1 MSKLGR
7 IESNLHSISSCI
19 SPTEFGEPAIAT
31 TSKRDGHRATPEA
44 VDQLGHSLLESQ
56 HCTGSS
62 LLLMWCGK
70 ILLMMSFLA
79 IDVPSLMEPSFA
91 SPTLFE

>member
-1 MSKLGR
+1 MNLRLQRPQSTGGHGVIPEVSGR
-7 IESNLHSISSCI
+7 QDHSLKNRNIVPARHCSSC
-19 SPTEFGEPAIAT
+19 G
-31 TSKRDGHRATPEA
+31 
-44 VDQLGHSLLESQ
+44 V
-56 HCTGSS
+56 
-62 LLLMWCGK
+62 GK